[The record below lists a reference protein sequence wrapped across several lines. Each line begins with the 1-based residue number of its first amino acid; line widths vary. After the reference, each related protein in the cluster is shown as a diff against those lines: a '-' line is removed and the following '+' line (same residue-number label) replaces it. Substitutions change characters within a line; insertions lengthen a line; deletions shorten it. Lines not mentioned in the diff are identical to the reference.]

1 MDDPTGHLATH
12 EGKTPGASMMVGV
25 TTPSGFQHLQKTVS
39 DATSREYRLLVPY
52 DKPLNLAVFS
62 SFFKVNDDDGIA
74 RGAQPVT
81 PGSAKA
87 AVSAPLAVMVSQGAQ
102 AKTVNLHVVGA
113 GK

>member
-1 MDDPTGHLATH
+1 M
-12 EGKTPGASMMVGV
+12 
-25 TTPSGFQHLQKTVS
+25 
-39 DATSREYRLLVPY
+39 
-52 DKPLNLAVFS
+52 FS

-81 PGSAKA
+81 PGTAKA
-87 AVSAPLAVMVSQGAQ
+87 AVAAPLAVMVAQGAQ

>member
-1 MDDPTGHLATH
+1 
-12 EGKTPGASMMVGV
+12 MMVGV